1 MTQKLSL
8 WLAHLRD
15 LLIPAAPF
23 VLLAAALL
31 ALAYWWLDPMPPRR
45 VTLATGP
52 AQSAY
57 EEWGQ
62 RYARLLAQQGIEVV
76 LRPSQ
81 GSAENLELLRR
92 GEVDL
97 GFVQG
102 GSGSASEDEDLS
114 ALGNLFVEPL
124 WIFYRSAAVPR
135 IDGLRDLQ
143 RLRVN
148 VGTAGSGVPALM
160 QQLIEANGLDPQ
172 RMQLLQLEPT
182 PAVVAL
188 LDGRID
194 ALVFASAPESLLVQ
208 MLLKTPGIALMDL
221 AQSEAYARRFHFLS
235 PVTLPRGVVDLA
247 TDLPPRDVR
256 LVATTTTLL
265 AGPEVHPAL
274 LQLFSQAS
282 LRLHR
287 GAGWFNRARSYPNA
301 DLASYPLAREAE
313 RTLRSGVPL
322 LQRYL
327 PFTLAN
333 LLERMWLALGLIIA
347 LLLPLGRIV
356 PPLYEFRVRSRVF
369 RWYAQLRQIEERLQ
383 TGQATVASLV
393 QELDELETRV
403 GRIRIPLSYADELY
417 ALRNH
422 IDLVRRH
429 LRGEDRAPAT
439 PG

>member
-8 WLAHLRD
+8 WLSHLRD
-15 LLIPAAPF
+15 LLVPAAPF
-23 VLLAAALL
+23 VLLAAGLL

-76 LRPSQ
+76 LQPSE

-102 GSGSASEDEDLS
+102 GSGTADEDEELS
-114 ALGNLFVEPL
+114 ALGNLFVEPI
-124 WIFYRSAAVPR
+124 WIFYRSAAVR
-135 IDGLRDLQ
+135 RLDGLRDLQ
-143 RLRVN
+143 RLRVS
-148 VGTAGSGVPALM
+148 VGSAGSGVPALM
-160 QQLIEANGLDPQ
+160 QQLIEANGLDPRQ
-172 RMQLLQLEPT
+172 LQLLPLEPT

-235 PVTLPRGVVDLA
+235 PVVLPRGVVDLA
-247 TDLPPRDVR
+247 TDLPSRDVR
-256 LVATTTTLL
+256 LIATTTTLL
-265 AGPEVHPAL
+265 AGPDVHPAL

-287 GAGWFNRARSYPNA
+287 GAGWFNRARSYPNG
-301 DLASYPLAREAE
+301 DLAAYPLAREAE
-313 RTLRSGVPL
+313 RTLRNGVPL

-333 LLERMWLALGLIIA
+333 LLERMWLALGIIIA

-383 TGQATVASLV
+383 AGETADDLV
-393 QELDELETRV
+393 RELDELEIRV
-403 GRIRIPLSYADELY
+403 GHIRIPLSYADELY

-422 IDLVRRH
+422 IDLVRRR
-429 LRGEDRAPAT
+429 LRGEDRTPAT
-439 PG
+439 AD

>member
-15 LLIPAAPF
+15 LLVPAAPF

-102 GSGSASEDEDLS
+102 GSGAADEDEELS

-135 IDGLRDLQ
+135 LEGLRDLQ

-172 RMQLLQLEPT
+172 RMQLQQLEPT

-301 DLASYPLAREAE
+301 DLAGYPLAREAE
-313 RTLRSGVPL
+313 RTLRNGVPL

-383 TGQATVASLV
+383 TGQTTVDALV

-422 IDLVRRH
+422 IDLVRRR
-429 LRGEDRAPAT
+429 LRGEAPP
-439 PG
+439 PGQV

>member
-15 LLIPAAPF
+15 LLVPAAPF

-102 GSGSASEDEDLS
+102 GSGSADEDEDLS

-135 IDGLRDLQ
+135 LEGLRDLQ

-148 VGTAGSGVPALM
+148 VGTAGSGSPALM

-301 DLASYPLAREAE
+301 DLAGYPLAREAE
-313 RTLRSGVPL
+313 RTLRNGVPL

-383 TGQATVASLV
+383 TGQTTVDALLR
-393 QELDELETRV
+393 ELDELETRV

-422 IDLVRRH
+422 IDLVRRR
-429 LRGEDRAPAT
+429 LRGEAPP
-439 PG
+439 PGQV